1 MADRSNVPRRVCG
14 PSLSVIAA
22 SASYSRP
29 DPGGAYHEPKHSA
42 LTEHVNPAGQ
52 LGNMSQFEAPK
63 TVYNFSAGPGA
74 LPKPVLRK
82 AADEMLDWHGSGMS
96 VMEMSHRGKDFMAIH
111 EEALTDLRDLLDVP
125 ANHRILF
132 LQGGGLGENAIVP
145 MNLFGSKP
153 RADFV

>member
-29 DPGGAYHEPKHSA
+29 DPGGAYHKPKHSA

-52 LGNMSQFEAPK
+52 LGNMSQFEAPE

-74 LPKPVLRK
+74 MPKPVRRK

-96 VMEMSHRGKDFMAIH
+96 VMEMSHRGKDFIGIAADA
-111 EEALTDLRDLLDVP
+111 EARLRDLM
-125 ANHRILF
+125 RIPD
-132 LQGGGLGENAIVP
+132 NYRV
-145 MNLFGSKP
+145 
-153 RADFV
+153 